1 MRQPPTVD
9 FEKKNENGHF
19 RTTEFRKKKLEVGTQ
34 LPTSDFFFKIQ
45 NGSLTVPYN
54 RIHTN
59 IIESQKS
66 ARQAPKTIILALL

>member
-34 LPTSDFFFKIQ
+34 LPTSNFFFKTQ
-45 NGSLTVPYN
+45 NRSLTVPYTG
-54 RIHTN
+54 I
-59 IIESQKS
+59 
-66 ARQAPKTIILALL
+66 